1 MTSPSQMAAGPRA
14 VHVSRPQTS
23 ARRQLRAGRGEIREV
38 VGPAQGSRLDI
49 HINQIRAGA
58 GPGPYHLHTGSE
70 NFYLVLEGVVRL
82 RIDGRDR
89 IVSPGDAALIAA
101 GVPHSVSV
109 VDDGAARLIE
119 IYDPANPD
127 FVLVDE

>member
-1 MTSPSQMAAGPRA
+1 MTWPRETSAGPRA

-23 ARRQLRAGRGEIREV
+23 SHRQLRGGRGDIREL

-49 HINQIRAGA
+49 HVNEIRAGA
-58 GPGPYHLHTGSE
+58 GPGPYHRHSASE
-70 NFYLVLEGVVRL
+70 NFYLVLDGVVRL
-82 RIDGRDR
+82 RIDGKDHVVR
-89 IVSPGDAALIAA
+89 VGDAAVIPA

-109 VDDGAARLIE
+109 VDDGAAKVIE
-119 IYDPANPD
+119 IYAPANPD